1 MRILVITAFYAPDI
15 GPSAPIYTNLCE
27 DLQRQGNDVTVVSG
41 VPHYKGEYHPEY
53 PNKLF
58 QERTL
63 NGVRVIR
70 TYVYKVPRNTFFHRL
85 IYQLVHN
92 LLSTIAAL
100 TVQKPDV
107 IIADAPFFWSG
118 LSLLMTA
125 IFRKVPFIYVVHDIY
140 PDMFN
145 QLGMIRNSRLLHI
158 IGKIESFYYRK
169 AGFISVL
176 SEGFRQNLMRKGVPP
191 QKLEII
197 PACVDTDFVKPLPK
211 ENKLRKKWGIEHKF
225 VVLYAGN
232 LGYSQA
238 LEELV
243 QAAKLLMDYPNIVF
257 SLVGEGVAK
266 TSLQKMVLELG
277 ISNVFFY
284 PFQPTEDMPDVYAM
298 ADVSIVSLKKDIV
311 VESVPSKT
319 YTILASGRP
328 IIAAVDRETEV
339 AHLIAQAQCGL
350 YVEPGDVA
358 ALAEAILKL
367 YNDPHSLIV
376 FGEHGRDFVTKH
388 YSRDVAT
395 NQYYRIVQ
403 KLAKV

>member
-1 MRILVITAFYAPDI
+1 VLRYF
-15 GPSAPIYTNLCE
+15 
-27 DLQRQGNDVTVVSG
+27 
-41 VPHYKGEYHPEY
+41 
-53 PNKLF
+53 
-58 QERTL
+58 
-63 NGVRVIR
+63 
-70 TYVYKVPRNTFFHRL
+70 VYKVPRNTFFHRL
-85 IYQLVHN
+85 IYQFVHN
-92 LLSTIAAL
+92 LLSTITAL
-100 TVQKPDV
+100 KVRKPDV

-118 LSLLMTA
+118 LSLLLTA
-125 IFRKVPFIYVVHDIY
+125 IFRKVPYIYVVHDIY
-140 PDMFN
+140 PDVFI
-145 QLGMIRNSRLLHI
+145 QLGMISNSRILNM
-158 IGKIESFYYRK
+158 IGQVEAFYYRK

-176 SEGFRQNLMRKGVPP
+176 SEGFRQNLIRKGVPV

-211 ENKLRKKWGIEHKF
+211 ENKLRKEWGIEHKF

-243 QAAKLLMDYPNIVF
+243 EAARLLIDYPNIVF
-257 SLVGEGVAK
+257 ALVGEGVAK
-266 TSLQKMVLELG
+266 TSLQKKVLELG

-284 PFQPTEDMPDVYAM
+284 PFQPTEGMPDVYST

-319 YTILASGRP
+319 YTIMASGRP
-328 IIAAVDRETEV
+328 IIAAVDQETEV
-339 AHLIAQAQCGL
+339 AHLIARAQCGL
-350 YVEPGDVA
+350 LVEPGNA
-358 ALAEAILKL
+358 GGLAEAILKL
-367 YNDPHSLIV
+367 YNDPKSLIL

-395 NQYYRIVQ
+395 NQYYRIAQ